1 MAADTAAFA
10 FLVPVLARYIAYGMA
25 DRAALVPGFVGSAI
39 ALTSV
44 VPAAEGEGAEAAV
57 EEPSTLLD

>member
-1 MAADTAAFA
+1 MAAGTALFA
-10 FLVPVLARYIAYGMA
+10 FLVPVLAGYIPYGMA
-25 DRAALVPGFVGSAI
+25 DRPALVPGFVGGAI

-57 EEPSTLLD
+57 